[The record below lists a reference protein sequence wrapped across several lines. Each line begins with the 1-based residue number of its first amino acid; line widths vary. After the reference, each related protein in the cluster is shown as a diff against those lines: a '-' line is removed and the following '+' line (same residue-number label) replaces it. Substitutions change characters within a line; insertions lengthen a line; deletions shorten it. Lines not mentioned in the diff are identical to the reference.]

1 LSNSAIRALSL
12 KPDYNTIMN
21 MPITQ
26 ELVEKKY
33 HLYLSRIN
41 KALGS
46 CFDKEIPATLYA
58 PARYIL
64 EGKGKRI
71 RPFLTLLASEA
82 ICGSSENALHVGL
95 AVEILHNFTL
105 IHDDIM
111 DQADLRH
118 GRPTVHKQWDVN
130 AAILTGDM
138 MIAYAY
144 EYALK
149 AKSNRHAELLHI
161 LNDANITICEG
172 QALDMELEGKQ
183 DASIEDYL
191 DMISKKTGRLISAA
205 LEAGGVAGNA
215 TDEQLQHL
223 VIYGEKIGRAFQIQD
238 DYLDIMAVNGK
249 SGKMAGGDIINGKKT
264 YLLLRS
270 LELTTGTDRDL
281 LQSIITHKGIS
292 ADRVADVKAVYER
305 CGVLKE
311 TSELINFTTEE
322 ALSAVDHLPH
332 AEGREYLKGFANIL
346 MKRDF

>member
-1 LSNSAIRALSL
+1 M
-12 KPDYNTIMN
+12 T

-33 HLYLSRIN
+33 SLYHRKIN
-41 KALGS
+41 DALGK
-46 CFDKEIPATLYA
+46 CFDMESPVTLYA

-82 ICGSSENALHVGL
+82 VCGSSEEALNVAL

-118 GRPTVHKQWDVN
+118 GRPAVHKRWNIN

-144 EYALK
+144 DLALQ
-149 AKSNRHAELLHI
+149 AKSNRHAELAHI
-161 LNDANITICEG
+161 LNHANITICEG
-172 QALDMELEGKQ
+172 QALDMELEEKQ
-183 DASIEDYL
+183 DATIADYL
-191 DMISKKTGRLISAA
+191 DMIAKKTGRLIAAA
-205 LEAGGVAGNA
+205 LEAGGVAADA
-215 TDEQLQHL
+215 TQEQLQNL
-223 VIYGEKIGRAFQIQD
+223 VLFGEKIGRAFQIQD
-238 DYLDIMAVNGK
+238 DYLDIMAEEGK

-270 LELTTGTDRDL
+270 LELSSGADRAL
-281 LQSIITHKGIS
+281 LNSVVANKGIG
-292 ADRVADVKAVYER
+292 AERVAEVKAIFER
-305 CGVLKE
+305 CGVLEE
-311 TSELINFTTEE
+311 TAEMIHRDTVD
-322 ALSAVDHLPH
+322 ALSALDKLPH
-332 AEGREYLKGFANIL
+332 QEGKEYLKGFATML

>member
-1 LSNSAIRALSL
+1 
-12 KPDYNTIMN
+12 MN
-21 MPITQ
+21 MPLTQ

-33 HLYLSRIN
+33 NRYLSKIN
-41 KALGS
+41 EALAA
-46 CFDKEIPATLYA
+46 CFDKELPVTLYA

-64 EGKGKRI
+64 EGNGKRI

-82 ICGSSENALHVGL
+82 ICGSSETALNVAL

-111 DQADLRH
+111 DQAELRH
-118 GRPTVHKQWDVN
+118 SRPTVHKKWNVN

-144 EYALK
+144 ELALK
-149 AKSNRHAELLHI
+149 AKTTRHAELIHI
-161 LNDANITICEG
+161 LNHANITICEG
-172 QALDMELEGKQ
+172 QALDMELEEKQ
-183 DASIEDYL
+183 DATIADYL
-191 DMISKKTGRLISAA
+191 DMIAKKTGRLISAA

-215 TDEQLQHL
+215 TEEQLQKL
-223 VIYGEKIGRAFQIQD
+223 VLFGEKIGRAFQIQD

-270 LELTTGTDRDL
+270 LELTRGADHDL
-281 LQSIITHKGIS
+281 LHSIFINKGTT
-292 ADRVADVKAVYER
+292 ADKVAEVKKVYER
-305 CGVLKE
+305 CGILEE
-311 TSELINFTTEE
+311 TAALINRDTEE
-322 ALSAVDHLPH
+322 ALSAIDQLPH

>member
-1 LSNSAIRALSL
+1 MS
-12 KPDYNTIMN
+12 DFTMN
-21 MPITQ
+21 IPLTQ
-26 ELVEKKY
+26 KLVENKY
-33 HLYLSRIN
+33 RLDLSRIN
-41 KALGS
+41 DALGR
-46 CFDKEIPATLYA
+46 CFDKESPVTLYA

-82 ICGSSENALHVGL
+82 VCGSSENALHVAL
-95 AVEILHNFTL
+95 AIEVLHNFTL

-111 DQADLRH
+111 DQAELRH
-118 GRPTVHKQWDVN
+118 GRPTVHKKWNVN

-144 EYALK
+144 ELALQ
-149 AKSNRHAELLHI
+149 AKSTRHGELVHI

-172 QALDMELEGKQ
+172 QALDMELEEKQ

-191 DMISKKTGRLISAA
+191 DMIAKKTGRLISAA

-215 TDEQLQHL
+215 TKRQLECL
-223 VIYGEKIGRAFQIQD
+223 VLFGEKIGRAFQIQD
-238 DYLDIMAVNGK
+238 DYLDIMAEDGK

-270 LELTTGTDRDL
+270 LELTSGADRDL
-281 LQSIITHKGIS
+281 LSSIISNKGIS
-292 ADRVADVKAVYER
+292 ADRVPEVKAIYER
-305 CGVLKE
+305 CGVLEE
-311 TSELINFTTEE
+311 TASLINRNTEE
-322 ALSAVDHLPH
+322 ALTAIDEMPY

>member
-1 LSNSAIRALSL
+1 
-12 KPDYNTIMN
+12 MN

-33 HLYLSRIN
+33 RLYHSRIN
-41 KALGS
+41 SALGA
-46 CFDKEIPATLYA
+46 CFEKELPETLYA

-64 EGKGKRI
+64 EGNGKRI

-82 ICGSSENALHVGL
+82 VCGSSETALDVAL

-118 GRPTVHKQWDVN
+118 SRPTVHKQWNVN
-130 AAILTGDM
+130 SAILTGDM

-144 EYALK
+144 ELALQ
-149 AKSNRHAELLHI
+149 ARTDRHAELIHI
-161 LNDANITICEG
+161 LNHANITICEG
-172 QALDMELEGKQ
+172 QALDMELEEKQ
-183 DASIEDYL
+183 DATIADYL

-215 TDEQLQHL
+215 TNDQLQHL
-223 VIYGEKIGRAFQIQD
+223 VLFGEKIGRAFQIQD
-238 DYLDIMAVNGK
+238 DYLDIMAENGK

-270 LELTTGTDRDL
+270 LELTTDADHDL
-281 LQSIITHKGIS
+281 LHSVIVNKGIS
-292 ADRVADVKAVYER
+292 ADKVSDVKKVYER
-305 CGVLKE
+305 CGILEE
-311 TSELINFTTEE
+311 TAALINSDTEE
-322 ALSAVDHLPH
+322 ALSAIDHLPH
-332 AEGREYLKGFANIL
+332 AEGREYLKGFTNIL

>member
-1 LSNSAIRALSL
+1 
-12 KPDYNTIMN
+12 MN
-21 MPITQ
+21 MPLTQ

-33 HLYLSRIN
+33 NLYHSKIN
-41 KALGS
+41 EALAA
-46 CFDKEIPATLYA
+46 CFDKELPVTLYE

-64 EGKGKRI
+64 EGNGKRI

-82 ICGSSENALHVGL
+82 ICGSSETALNVAL

-111 DQADLRH
+111 DQAELRH
-118 GRPTVHKQWDVN
+118 SRPTVHKKWNVN

-144 EYALK
+144 ELALQ
-149 AKSNRHAELLHI
+149 AKTNRHAELIHI
-161 LNDANITICEG
+161 LNHANITICEG
-172 QALDMELEGKQ
+172 QALDMELEEKQ
-183 DASIEDYL
+183 DATIADYL
-191 DMISKKTGRLISAA
+191 DMIAKKTGRLISAA

-215 TDEQLQHL
+215 TNEQLQKL
-223 VIYGEKIGRAFQIQD
+223 VVFGEKIGRAFQIQD

-270 LELTTGTDRDL
+270 LELTRGADHDL
-281 LQSIITHKGIS
+281 LHSVIINKGTS
-292 ADRVADVKAVYER
+292 ADQVAEVKKVYER
-305 CGVLKE
+305 CGILEE
-311 TSELINFTTEE
+311 TAALINRDTEE
-322 ALSAVDHLPH
+322 ALTAIDQLPH